1 VESHTQTVER
11 KELPAKTYPAKL
23 SFKCVGEKDFPRQT
37 KTERVHHHETHPARN
52 AERSTL
58 S

>member
-1 VESHTQTVER
+1 MESHTQTVER

-23 SFKCVGEKDFPRQT
+23 FFKYAGEKDFPRQT
-37 KTERVHHHETHPARN
+37 KTERVHHHKTHPARN
-52 AERSTL
+52 AERITL